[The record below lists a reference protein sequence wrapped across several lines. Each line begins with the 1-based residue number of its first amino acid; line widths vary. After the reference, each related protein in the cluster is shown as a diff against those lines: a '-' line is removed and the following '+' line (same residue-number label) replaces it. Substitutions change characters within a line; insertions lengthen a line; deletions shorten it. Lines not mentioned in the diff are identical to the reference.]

1 MFVPDMNEYNS
12 LEEFRQ
18 LREKFVRDRTSC
30 THWPLELIIAGMYER
45 KFCLKKNLYII
56 DRGLRDDKKPLK
68 LNTFQRSLIIGTD
81 VEPENRTEEIDF

>member
-12 LEEFRQ
+12 LEEFRE

-45 KFCLKKNLYII
+45 KFCRKKIFIL
-56 DRGLRDDKKPLK
+56 
-68 LNTFQRSLIIGTD
+68 
-81 VEPENRTEEIDF
+81 